1 MPTTTRSY
9 TTSHK
14 RGSDRDRSQGP
25 RDRGSAHEGER
36 AGFPGQDPPPRKG
49 SDPPRWRPGRSPRC
63 LREARARARSD
74 TAPVPA
80 ARPDGAR
87 GRRRRDGGGWGRRRP
102 PSAADT
108 ETGTGGDSRP
118 PGQTARQAT
127 ERVPDRG
134 RLRSEKRVL
143 WPHGKKPGPKDRKE
157 SRAVHDGGKKA
168 RP

>member
-1 MPTTTRSY
+1 MTEGRPTRE
-9 TTSHK
+9 K
-14 RGSDRDRSQGP
+14 
-25 RDRGSAHEGER
+25 ER
-36 AGFPGQDPPPRKG
+36 ASLGKTRH
-49 SDPPRWRPGRSPRC
+49 
-63 LREARARARSD
+63 REKAPTHRAGGPAGARGASEKPV
-74 TAPVPA
+74 PVPA
-80 ARPDGAR
+80 QTRRLCLRQGLTERGGDGDATAVGGDADAPPRRRTADGA
-87 GRRRRDGGGWGRRRP
+87 
-102 PSAADT
+102 